1 MLSVDDWIH
10 IRDLAHKGI
19 SVSDIARQTGRDRK
33 TIHKVLTEKA
43 PQTQRSAS
51 SQRASKLDPDR
62 AYLQQRIA
70 EGCLNGAVLLEEIS
84 RQGYSGKISIV
95 RGMVTPLRQEQTRQR
110 EATERFETTP
120 GKQAQVDWAK
130 FGRIWVPEVA
140 AWQVLNAFL
149 DTLGYSRA
157 AYLEFVTC
165 CDMEHFLDCHLNA
178 FGALGIADS
187 LLYDNL
193 KTGILGRRP
202 DGTPIFPGRFLD
214 FALAHGFT
222 PKFCRPYRA
231 RTKEDDSYCTSCG

>member
-10 IRDLAHKGI
+10 IRDVAHKGI
-19 SVSDIARQTGRDRK
+19 SVSDMARQTGRDRK

-140 AWQVLNAFL
+140 AWQVLYAFL

-193 KTGILGRRP
+193 K
-202 DGTPIFPGRFLD
+202 LD